1 MELQIRTET
10 FQQENQKWLGS
21 SHGTDMALPVT
32 LDISAFTS
40 GIHFPNGFLPS
51 GLPLA
56 KITSSSLYGPY
67 SAEDNETQTLTRT
80 STGGTIT
87 LEIDGEVTD
96 TIAASAVGFTA
107 AAVQTAIDA
116 LSNVDEE
123 HTVVVS
129 GSDGGP
135 LTLTYGGLWADENV
149 PQVVVDNTSA
159 TGGTIVAATV
169 NAGGSVASGLEVLK
183 GFLFTDVTVSGSGND
198 PIGTIL
204 DHCRVVEAQLPLG
217 SIDASG
223 KRDVA
228 GRIWFI

>member
-1 MELQIRTET
+1 MELQYRSET
-10 FQQENQKWLGS
+10 FQQDDQKWLGS
-21 SHGTDMALPVT
+21 AHGTDMARPVT
-32 LDISAFTS
+32 LDISAFTE
-40 GIHFPNGFLPS
+40 GTHFPDGYLPS
-51 GLPLA
+51 GLPLG
-56 KITSSSLYGPY
+56 KITATGLYGPY
-67 SAEDNETQTLTRT
+67 SGEDNETQTLTRT

-96 TIAASAVGFTA
+96 AIAASAAGFTA
-107 AAVQTAIDA
+107 AAVQTAVDA

-123 HTVVVS
+123 HTITVS
-129 GSDGGP
+129 GSAGGP

-149 PQVVVDNTSA
+149 PEVTVDNGSA
-159 TGGTIVAATV
+159 TGGTIVAATA
-169 NAGGSVASGLEVLK
+169 NAGGSVASGLETLV

-198 PIGTIL
+198 PIGAML
-204 DHCRVVEAQLPLG
+204 DHCRVVEAKLPLG